1 MTPQHLRA
9 SRLALRLSHAQ
20 FAAALGVDVADV
32 ANWESGNAAI
42 DPFLLALAAAWV
54 ELCVEA
60 AAASRARERPVRSSF
75 RQPEQAMAAPC

>member
-32 ANWESGNAAI
+32 ANWESGDAAI

-60 AAASRARERPVRSSF
+60 AAASRTRANQVRAPLHRSE
-75 RQPEQAMAAPC
+75 PAMAAPC